1 MSLIILL
8 FISILLYSFIKGWA
22 IIPIALIL
30 FGIGLGYLDTFFRR
44 KKLSPPSH
52 TQTKLTS
59 LALLHLAAKQ
69 HSDTTQV
76 LNEEIDKVYLEIC
89 EHLSEDEQR
98 SLLESTWTMLNNRLD
113 GALGNMPWAI
123 RFFKLSDIQTQPA
136 EVNPSIVQV
145 STKKQVIES
154 VELEVEKVPATTPEP
169 QAGGGASEQAF
180 PRRAWE
186 RENAATTS
194 DTGRGAS
201 EQAFPR
207 RAWERGKQFLPSR
220 DFITH
225 IFMHFIWQNIG
236 WFIGGFCLVSGSI
249 FFVAYTSGF
258 YNALAIFIILSLYSL
273 ILFWGGYQIRRR
285 RPELITSS
293 SVLLTLGV
301 LLVPLNMS
309 AAMRLIQSGMPNL
322 LLVSLAVLLSII
334 VVSVFFIAIRIASS
348 MMDRSLQAEHS
359 PLFIGLT
366 TLQFAKPF
374 IAHWLILAGLHL
386 TLLGILAYALRRF
399 SQHWLQSIFI
409 DQRKTA
415 YYAAGTLVYA
425 ALVSFVL
432 LTWGSGVNLPD
443 GYAGPFLMACC
454 LLLLHVD
461 IQLKQWVE
469 KQALLSH
476 FTFVIYALSILA
488 ILFSLS
494 GQTLILTLVLGSLL
508 YGLMLWQ
515 YLSLPPLYLLLAALS
530 GLYALLIL
538 KHFPYHWHFLISLP
552 GLGGIML
559 LHRFA
564 QKRDSI
570 GLALVC
576 CRVMTALGAGLLGW
590 SLFHAERG
598 EVAMLS
604 ALVMAGGI
612 LWNLYKPSQACQSE
626 VEGIYKGYA
635 VTALVTIAFAYM
647 PLYFGVSWVYQLTS
661 GLIVLAVLWAG
672 WGMKDK
678 EFILTTEVLFNSSLL
693 SLALSITLAA
703 IYTTT
708 FLPWLLFVVSGI
720 LLWMSLSLLMRSL
733 FYAML
738 ILLGVAGILLKYYY
752 FPQSTGRGVILLALG
767 VWLLLWWFHYR
778 SASTSEK
785 VKMVKPPLEQT
796 MFLLWIVGLWR
807 ILEPVFLGTVVN
819 PISLFWGALLTGLL
833 AGYTRRLVLF
843 LPLSIFLL
851 LGVLLSPLNTDW
863 LPLMG
868 ASYAL
873 LLWLFTV
880 LFFSLPQTW
889 VAFLDWQG
897 GYGAT
902 GGRVQAEQTVHWTA
916 FALILLSVGAA
927 FFGDIAA
934 LLFVTLGIVFLFF
947 WQTGLRYHLQLH
959 SYLLIASTC
968 LGGFALYA
976 LISGISVSHLLEAAQ
991 ITPLLSVLAIVLPIL
1006 AQSFVAYPTW
1016 QTLYKQPLY
1025 HIAAI
1030 IYIWALINS
1039 LFLFLENGHTWL
1051 PFILILLALAQLPLL
1066 RPLKNAAAIRGIGI
1080 GLLLSLAFTRFFW
1093 TLLEPAYVLML
1104 WGFIL
1109 WTVANYGLP
1118 RLKAPWAIAPDFWPT
1133 LGLLFVFSGFG
1144 LETVQW
1150 QTLLIVTVY
1159 LFLMFRN
1166 ANWWWIP
1173 WLAALTLTST
1183 GLAVLLSLFS
1193 LVSDD
1198 QIFLFIYSTLLW
1210 ANLLLVLS
1218 RLAQRYTAW
1227 KINHF
1232 SEPLLMWTFLLLG
1245 SGLLLVSWGSLSLL
1259 IGATRLE
1266 NVWENLVIWA
1276 ILLNVSFLH
1285 VLSLRSQALTA
1296 HTFLLSLLNTVL
1308 LAFLSW
1314 FNLPLLLSLWTI
1326 GLLLIVY
1333 INSRTKNPILKASSE
1348 AMGYWL
1354 PISFGVAL
1362 ISTFVMPD
1370 ISLGERLF
1378 NLTLLSGLS
1387 FTFGLRQQTMAR
1399 GWLAGSAVLLGVI
1412 VHVMWWVWLPD
1423 AQLNTLLAW
1432 YALQDALLA
1441 WTVFWLLS
1449 RFTQKRDIIWLLTS
1463 TLPIVFSVACIAWI
1477 GHLFNFFIDSTLFGK
1492 LDHFAALFAGILLI
1506 ILWWRNTEDKALLIY
1521 GLALMIALL
1530 GFYTRLFWF
1539 GIAPLNVWDTALLM
1553 CAGYILYSF
1562 QHFNPSQPL
1571 YRLTLLMPILAIL
1584 TVPLQLDSIYASSTL
1599 VAGATLYLLM
1609 QPRSQN
1615 NLPLYLGLLALNVGI
1630 YLWIP
1635 SWADNYKLLQL
1646 YTIPVAITV
1655 LLMLQLHQLELK
1667 PQILNAI
1674 RLTALSAL
1682 YASATLDVFM
1692 RPELSIF
1699 LLAIG
1704 LSLGGVMLG
1713 IALRVRA
1720 FLYIGTLFLIFNV
1733 FGQLIGFYP
1742 EERLG
1747 KAIVLMVLG
1756 GLITGGM
1763 IWFNMQREALM
1774 QRIRIIRTDLAQW
1787 E

>member
-1 MSLIILL
+1 MSLVILI

-30 FGIGLGYLDTFFRR
+30 FGIGLGYLDSFFRR
-44 KKLSPPSH
+44 KRKKKLSPPSRI
-52 TQTKLTS
+52 QSQLTG

-89 EHLSEDEQR
+89 EHFSEDERR
-98 SLLESTWTMLNNRLD
+98 SLLESAWTMLNNRLD
-113 GALGNMPWAI
+113 GALGSLPWAI
-123 RFFKLSDIQTQPA
+123 GYFKLSDIQMPSSEKYTQRA
-136 EVNPSIVQV
+136 EEQASSVIRVAPPKQTQTLESIE
-145 STKKQVIES
+145 IEPQKTQAVPPKPLQPVS
-154 VELEVEKVPATTPEP
+154 VEPIQPEKP
-169 QAGGGASEQAF
+169 QKSL
-180 PRRAWE
+180 PR
-186 RENAATTS
+186 
-194 DTGRGAS
+194 
-201 EQAFPR
+201 
-207 RAWERGKQFLPSR
+207 LPSR
-220 DFITH
+220 DFFTH
-225 IFMHFIWQNIG
+225 IFMQFIWQNIG

-258 YNALAIFIILSLYSL
+258 YNALAIFIILSSYSF

-293 SVLLTLGV
+293 SVLFTLGV
-301 LLVPLNMS
+301 LLVPLNIS
-309 AAMRLIQSGMPNL
+309 AAVRLIQTGMPNL
-322 LLVSLAVLLSII
+322 LLVSPAVLLSII
-334 VVSVFFIAIRIASS
+334 AVGVFFIAIRIASS
-348 MMDRSLQAEHS
+348 LIDRSLQAEHS
-359 PLFIGLT
+359 PLFVGLT
-366 TLQFAKPF
+366 ALQFAKPF
-374 IAHWLILAGLHL
+374 MAHWLILAGLHL
-386 TLLGILAYALRRF
+386 TLLGILAYALHRF
-399 SQHWLQSIFI
+399 SQHWLQSIFV

-432 LTWGSGVNLPD
+432 LTWGSGVNLPN
-443 GYAGPFLMACC
+443 GYAAPFLMACC

-461 IQLKQWVE
+461 IQLKQWVD

-488 ILFSLS
+488 ILLSLS
-494 GQTLILTLVLGSLL
+494 GQSLILTLVLGSLL

-538 KHFPYHWHFLISLP
+538 KHFPYDWHFLISLP
-552 GLGGIML
+552 GIML

-564 QKRDSI
+564 QKRGSVA
-570 GLALVC
+570 LALVC
-576 CRVMTALGAGLLGW
+576 CRVMKVLGAGLLGW

-598 EVAMLS
+598 EVAVLS
-604 ALVMAGGI
+604 ALIAAGGI
-612 LWNLYKPSQACQSE
+612 LWKWNKPSQACQSE
-626 VEGIYKGYA
+626 VKGVYQGYA
-635 VTALVTIAFAYM
+635 ATALVTVALAYM
-647 PLYFGVSWVYQLTS
+647 PLYFGIGWVYQLSS

-672 WGMKDK
+672 MREKG
-678 EFILTTEVLFNSSLL
+678 FILTADVLFNSCLL
-693 SLALSITLAA
+693 SLALSVILAA

-708 FLPWLLFVVSGI
+708 FLPWLLFVV
-720 LLWMSLSLLMRSL
+720 LWHFVMVGLSLLMRSL

-738 ILLGVAGILLKYYY
+738 VLVGVAGILLKYYY
-752 FPQSTGRGVILLALG
+752 FPYSSGRGVILLALG

-778 SASTSEK
+778 AVQASEK
-785 VKMVKPPLEQT
+785 VEMVKPPLEQT
-796 MFLLWIVGLWR
+796 MFLLWFVGLWR
-807 ILEPVFLGTVVN
+807 ILEPVFLGTAVN
-819 PISLFWGALLTGLL
+819 PSNLFWGALVTGLL

-851 LGVLLSPLNTDW
+851 FGVLLSRLDSDW
-863 LPLMG
+863 LSVMG
-868 ASYAL
+868 AGYAL

-880 LFFSLPQTW
+880 LFFSLPSYW
-889 VAFLDWQG
+889 VAFLGWQG
-897 GYGAT
+897 GYGAK
-902 GGRVQAEQTVHWTA
+902 GGRVQAEEVVHWTA
-916 FALILLSVGAA
+916 FSLILLSVGAA
-927 FFGDIAA
+927 FFGNIVAI
-934 LLFVTLGIVFLFF
+934 LFVTLGIVFLFF

-968 LGGFALYA
+968 LGGFVLYA
-976 LISGISVSHLLEAAQ
+976 LISGFSLSYLLEAAQ
-991 ITPLLSVLAIVLPIL
+991 ITPLLGVLAISLPIL
-1006 AQSFVAYPTW
+1006 AQGFVAYPTW

-1025 HIAAI
+1025 HVAAV
-1030 IYIWALINS
+1030 IYIWALFDS
-1039 LFLFLENGHTWL
+1039 LILFLENGQTWL

-1066 RPLKNAAAIRGIGI
+1066 RPLKNAAAIIRGVGI
-1080 GLLLSLAFTRFFW
+1080 GLLLSLAFISFFW
-1093 TLLEPAYVLML
+1093 TRLESSYVLMS

-1109 WTVANYGLP
+1109 WIVANYGLP
-1118 RLKAPWAIAPDFWPT
+1118 RLKTPWAIAPDFWPT
-1133 LGLLFVFSGFG
+1133 LGLLFVLSGFG

-1173 WLAALTLTST
+1173 WLAALTLVSS
-1183 GLAVLLSLFS
+1183 GLTFIPNE
-1193 LVSDD
+1193 
-1198 QIFLFIYSTLLW
+1198 QTFFFIYGSLSW

-1218 RLAQRYTAW
+1218 RLAQRYGNTDW
-1227 KINHF
+1227 KFSEF
-1232 SEPLLMWTFLLLG
+1232 SEPLLIWIFLFLG
-1245 SGLLLVSWGSLSLL
+1245 SGLLLLSWASIDASS
-1259 IGATRLE
+1259 LE
-1266 NVWENLVIWA
+1266 NVWANLVVCA

-1285 VLSLRSQALTA
+1285 VLSLRPQALMA

-1333 INSRTKNPILKASSE
+1333 INSRAKTPILKASRE
-1348 AMGYWL
+1348 AVINVMDYWL
-1354 PISFGVAL
+1354 PISFGVTL

-1378 NLTLLSGLS
+1378 NIAILSGLS
-1387 FTFGLRQQTMAR
+1387 FSFGLLRQTMAR
-1399 GWLAGSAVLLGVI
+1399 GWLAGGAILLGVI
-1412 VHVMWWVWLPD
+1412 VHVIWWVLLPE
-1423 AQLNTLLAW
+1423 AQLNSLLPW

-1449 RFTQKRDIIWLLTS
+1449 GLTKKRDLVWLLAS
-1463 TLPIVFSVACIAWI
+1463 TLPILFGLACMAWI
-1477 GHLFNFFIDSTLFGK
+1477 GHLVNFFINSTGK
-1492 LDHFAALFAGILLI
+1492 FDHFAALFAGILLI
-1506 ILWWRNTEDKALLIY
+1506 ILWWRKTVDNALLIY
-1521 GLALMIALL
+1521 GLAFMVALL
-1530 GFYTRLFWF
+1530 GFYIRLLWF
-1539 GIAPLNVWDTALLM
+1539 GIAPLNVWDTALPM

-1562 QHFNPSQPL
+1562 HHFSPSQPL

-1630 YLWIP
+1630 YIWIP

-1667 PQILNAI
+1667 PHMLNVI

-1682 YASATLDVFM
+1682 YASATLDVFT

-1742 EERLG
+1742 EDRLG

-1774 QRIRIIRTDLAQW
+1774 QRIRIIRADLAQW

>member
-1 MSLIILL
+1 MSLIILI
-8 FISILLYSFIKGWA
+8 FISILLYSFIHEWA
-22 IIPIALIL
+22 LIPIGLIL
-30 FGIGLGYLDTFFRR
+30 FGIGLGYLDRLFRR
-44 KKLSPPSH
+44 KKPPSP
-52 TQTKLTS
+52 TQSQLTS
-59 LALLHLAAKQ
+59 LALLHLAAKK
-69 HSDTTQV
+69 HHADTTPV
-76 LNEEIDKVYLEIC
+76 LNEEIDKLYLEIC
-89 EHLSEDEQR
+89 EPLSEDEQR
-98 SLLESTWTMLNNRLD
+98 NLLESTWAMLDNRLD
-113 GALGNMPWAI
+113 GALGTLPSAI
-123 RFFKLSDIQTQPA
+123 RFFKLSDIQTQQA
-136 EVNPSIVQV
+136 PSIVQV

-154 VELEVEKVPATTPEP
+154 VEVEKVPS
-169 QAGGGASEQAF
+169 GRSASEQAF

-186 RENAATTS
+186 REKTIQPVKVSAEPIQHEKLQKKFF
-194 DTGRGAS
+194 D
-201 EQAFPR
+201 
-207 RAWERGKQFLPSR
+207 WLPSR
-220 DFITH
+220 DIISH

-258 YNALAIFIILSLYSL
+258 YNALAIFIILSLYAL

-285 RPELITSS
+285 RPELLTSS

-309 AAMRLIQSGMPNL
+309 AAMRLIQTAMPNL
-322 LLVSLAVLLSII
+322 FLVSFAVLLSII
-334 VVSVFFIAIRIASS
+334 VVGVFFIAIRIASS
-348 MMDRSLQAEHS
+348 LIDRSLQAEHA
-359 PLFIGLT
+359 PLFIALAA
-366 TLQFAKPF
+366 LQFVKP
-374 IAHWLILAGLHL
+374 AHWLILAGLHL
-386 TLLGILAYALRRF
+386 TLLGLLAYALRRF

-409 DQRKTA
+409 DQQKTA

-432 LTWGSGVNLPD
+432 LTWGSGINLPD

-461 IQLKQWVE
+461 IQLKQWVD

-488 ILFSLS
+488 ILLSLS
-494 GQTLILTLVLGSLL
+494 GQTLILTLALGALL

-576 CRVMTALGAGLLGW
+576 CRVMKVLGAGLLGW
-590 SLFHAERG
+590 SLFHAQRG

-604 ALVMAGGI
+604 ALLVAGGI
-612 LWNLYKPSQACQSE
+612 LWNLYKPSQVCQSE
-626 VEGIYKGYA
+626 VKGMGYA
-635 VTALVTIAFAYM
+635 VTALVTVALAYM
-647 PLYFGVSWVYQLTS
+647 PLYFGISWAYQMSS

-678 EFILTTEVLFNSSLL
+678 DFLFNSSLL
-693 SLALSITLAA
+693 SLALSIILAA

-720 LLWMSLSLLMRSL
+720 LLWMSLSLLKRSL

-738 ILLGVAGILLKYYY
+738 ILLGAAGMLLKYYY
-752 FPQSTGRGVILLALG
+752 FPHSTGRGVILLGLD

-778 SASTSEK
+778 AASTLE
-785 VKMVKPPLEQT
+785 MVKPPLEQA

-843 LPLSIFLL
+843 LPLSILL
-851 LGVLLSPLNTDW
+851 LFGLLLSPLNIDW
-863 LPLMG
+863 LPLIG

-873 LLWLFTV
+873 IIWLFTV

-889 VAFLDWQG
+889 VAFLGWQG

-927 FFGDIAA
+927 FFGDIPAI
-934 LLFVTLGIVFLFF
+934 LFVTLGIAFLFF
-947 WQTGLRYHLQLH
+947 WQTGRRYHLQLH

-968 LGGFALYA
+968 MGGFT
-976 LISGISVSHLLEAAQ
+976 LLEAPQ
-991 ITPLLSVLAIVLPIL
+991 ITLLLSVLAIILPIL

-1025 HIAAI
+1025 HVAAV

-1039 LFLFLENGHTWL
+1039 LSLFLELENGHTWL
-1051 PFILILLALAQLPLL
+1051 PLILLALAQLPLL
-1066 RPLKNAAAIRGIGI
+1066 RPLKNAAAIRGVGI
-1080 GLLLSLAFTRFFW
+1080 GLLLSLAFTHFFW
-1093 TLLEPAYVLML
+1093 GESSYSSYLFML

-1109 WTVANYGLP
+1109 WTIANYGLP
-1118 RLKAPWAIAPDFWPT
+1118 RLKAPWAIAPEFWPT
-1133 LGLLFVFSGFG
+1133 LGLLFVLSGIMP
-1144 LETVQW
+1144 VQW
-1150 QTLLIVTVY
+1150 QTLLIVTLY

-1173 WLAALTLTST
+1173 WIAALTLTSA
-1183 GLAVLLSLFS
+1183 GLALLFS
-1193 LVSDD
+1193 IFSVVSDD
-1198 QIFLFIYSTLLW
+1198 QTFLFIYGSLLW

-1218 RLAQRYTAW
+1218 RLAQRYTNW
-1227 KINHF
+1227 KINEF
-1232 SEPLLMWTFLLLG
+1232 SEPLLIWTFLLLG
-1245 SGLLLVSWGSLSLL
+1245 CGLLLLSWTNLS
-1259 IGATRLE
+1259 ISTTRLE
-1266 NVWENLVIWA
+1266 NLWANLVVWG

-1285 VLSLRSQALTA
+1285 VLSLRSQAITA
-1296 HTFLLSLLNTVL
+1296 HIFLLSLLNTIL
-1308 LAFLSW
+1308 LAFSSW

-1326 GLLLIVY
+1326 GLLLIIY
-1333 INSRTKNPILKASSE
+1333 INSRTKTPILKASRE
-1348 AMGYWL
+1348 AVINVMDYWL

-1370 ISLGERLF
+1370 LSIGERLI
-1378 NLTLLSGLS
+1378 NITLLSGLS
-1387 FTFGLRQQTMAR
+1387 FTFGLRQQKMAR
-1399 GWLAGSAVLLGVI
+1399 VWLAGRAILLGVI
-1412 VHVMWWVWLPD
+1412 VHLMWWEWLPD
-1423 AQLNTLLAW
+1423 AQLNTLLPW
-1432 YALQDALLA
+1432 YALQDALLG
-1441 WTVFWLLS
+1441 WTVLS
-1449 RFTQKRDIIWLLTS
+1449 RITKKRDILWLLTS
-1463 TLPIVFSVACIAWI
+1463 TLPILFSLAGIAWI
-1477 GHLFNFFIDSTLFGK
+1477 GHFVNFFIDSTLFGK
-1492 LDHFAALFAGILLI
+1492 GDHLAALFAGILLI
-1506 ILWWRNTEDKALLIY
+1506 IFWWRQTEDKAHLIY

-1530 GFYTRLFWF
+1530 GFYTRLLWL
-1539 GIAPLNVWDTALLM
+1539 GMAPLNVWDTALLM
-1553 CAGYILYSF
+1553 CAGYILYSL
-1562 QHFNPSQPL
+1562 HHLSPSQPL

-1584 TVPLQLDSIYASSTL
+1584 TVPLQLDSIYATSTL
-1599 VAGATLYLLM
+1599 VAGASLYLLM

-1635 SWADNYKLLQL
+1635 NWAENYKLLQL

-1667 PQILNAI
+1667 PHILNAT

-1704 LSLGGVMLG
+1704 ISLGGVMLG

-1742 EERLG
+1742 EDRLG

-1774 QRIRIIRTDLAQW
+1774 QRIRIIRADLAQW

>member
-8 FISILLYSFIKGWA
+8 FISILLYSFIHEWA

-30 FGIGLGYLDTFFRR
+30 FGIGLGYLDRLFHRNR
-44 KKLSPPSH
+44 KKTTSPIQS
-52 TQTKLTS
+52 QLTS
-59 LALLHLAAKQ
+59 LALLHLAAKH
-69 HSDTTQV
+69 HSTQL
-76 LNEEIDKVYLEIC
+76 LNDEIDKVYLEIC

-113 GALGNMPWAI
+113 GALGSLPWAI
-123 RFFKLSDIQTQPA
+123 RFFKLSGIQTQQAQEHP
-136 EVNPSIVQV
+136 
-145 STKKQVIES
+145 STKKQVVES
-154 VELEVEKVPATTPEP
+154 VELEVEKVPSDT
-169 QAGGGASEQAF
+169 GCRASEQAF

-186 RENAATTS
+186 RETS

-220 DFITH
+220 DIITH

-285 RPELITSS
+285 RPELLTSS

-309 AAMRLIQSGMPNL
+309 AAVRLIQTAMPNL
-322 LLVSLAVLLSII
+322 FLVSFALLLSII
-334 VVSVFFIAIRIASS
+334 VVGVFFIAIRIASS
-348 MMDRSLQAEHS
+348 LIDRSLQAEHA
-359 PLFIGLT
+359 PLFIALAA
-366 TLQFAKPF
+366 LQFVKP
-374 IAHWLILAGLHL
+374 AHWLILAGLHL

-409 DQRKTA
+409 DQQKTA

-432 LTWGSGVNLPD
+432 LTWGSGINLPD

-461 IQLKQWVE
+461 IQFKQWVD

-494 GQTLILTLVLGSLL
+494 GQTLILTLALGALL

-538 KHFPYHWHFLISLP
+538 KYFPYHWHFLISLP
-552 GLGGIML
+552 GLML

-570 GLALVC
+570 GLVC
-576 CRVMTALGAGLLGW
+576 CRVMTALGAGLLAW
-590 SLFHAERG
+590 SLFHAQRG

-604 ALVMAGGI
+604 ALIVAA
-612 LWNLYKPSQACQSE
+612 SQVYPSE
-626 VEGIYKGYA
+626 VKKIYQGYA
-635 VTALVTIAFAYM
+635 VTALVTVALAYM
-647 PLYFGVSWVYQLTS
+647 PLYFGISWQYQMSS
-661 GLIVLAVLWAG
+661 GLIVLAVLWAA

-678 EFILTTEVLFNSSLL
+678 EFLFNSSLL
-693 SLALSITLAA
+693 SLALSIILAA

-720 LLWMSLSLLMRSL
+720 LLWMSLNLLKRSL

-738 ILLGVAGILLKYYY
+738 ILLGAAGMLLKYYY

-778 SASTSEK
+778 DTWTSEK

-796 MFLLWIVGLWR
+796 MFLLWIIGLWR
-807 ILEPVFLGTVVN
+807 ILEPVYLGTVVN

-843 LPLSIFLL
+843 LPLSILL
-851 LGVLLSPLNTDW
+851 LFGVLLSPLNIDW
-863 LPLMG
+863 LPVMG

-889 VAFLDWQG
+889 VAFLGWQG
-897 GYGAT
+897 GYGAK
-902 GGRVQAEQTVHWTA
+902 GGRVQAEQAVHWTA
-916 FALILLSVGAA
+916 FSLILLSVGAA
-927 FFGDIAA
+927 AFIGNITAI
-934 LLFVTLGIVFLFF
+934 LFVTLGIAFLFF

-976 LISGISVSHLLEAAQ
+976 LISGISISYLLEAAQ
-991 ITPLLSVLAIVLPIL
+991 ITPLLSVLAIFLPIL
-1006 AQSFVAYPTW
+1006 AQSFVANPTW

-1025 HIAAI
+1025 HTAAI

-1039 LFLFLENGHTWL
+1039 LILFLENGHTWL

-1066 RPLKNAAAIRGIGI
+1066 RPLKNAAAIRGVGI
-1080 GLLLSLAFTRFFW
+1080 GLLLSLAFTRFFGG
-1093 TLLEPAYVLML
+1093 EPSYILMS

-1109 WTVANYGLP
+1109 WTIANYGLP
-1118 RLKAPWAIAPDFWPT
+1118 RLKAPWAIAPEFWPT
-1133 LGLLFVFSGFG
+1133 LGLLFVLSGI
-1144 LETVQW
+1144 LPIQW
-1150 QTLLIVTVY
+1150 ETLLIVTAY

-1173 WLAALTLTST
+1173 WIAALTLTSA
-1183 GLAVLLSLFS
+1183 GLSFAFEV
-1193 LVSDD
+1193 
-1198 QIFLFIYSTLLW
+1198 QTILFIYGSILW

-1218 RLAQRYTAW
+1218 RLAQRYTNW
-1227 KINHF
+1227 KINEF
-1232 SEPLLMWTFLLLG
+1232 SEPLLIWTFLLLG
-1245 SGLLLVSWGSLSLL
+1245 SELL
-1259 IGATRLE
+1259 INLWA
-1266 NVWENLVIWA
+1266 NLVVWA

-1285 VLSLRSQALTA
+1285 VLSLRSQAITA
-1296 HTFLLSLLNTVL
+1296 HIFLLSLLNTIL
-1308 LAFLSW
+1308 LAFLSRI
-1314 FNLPLLLSLWTI
+1314 NLPLLISLWTI
-1326 GLLLIVY
+1326 GLLLFIY
-1333 INSRTKNPILKASSE
+1333 INSRTKSPILKASRE
-1348 AMGYWL
+1348 AIINVMDYWL
-1354 PISFGVAL
+1354 PMSFGVAL
-1362 ISTFVMPD
+1362 ISTFVMPNL
-1370 ISLGERLF
+1370 SLGERLF
-1378 NLTLLSGLS
+1378 NITLLSGVSL
-1387 FTFGLRQQTMAR
+1387 TFGLRQQTMAR
-1399 GWLAGSAVLLGVI
+1399 VWLAGGAVLLGVI
-1412 VHVMWWVWLPD
+1412 VHVMWWEWLPD
-1423 AQLNTLLAW
+1423 AQLNTLLPW

-1441 WTVFWLLS
+1441 WTVS
-1449 RFTQKRDIIWLLTS
+1449 RLTKKRDLVWLLTS
-1463 TLPIVFSVACIAWI
+1463 TLPILFSLACMAWI
-1477 GHLFNFFIDSTLFGK
+1477 GHLVNFFIDSTLFGK
-1492 LDHFAALFAGILLI
+1492 WDHFAALFACLLLI
-1506 ILWWRNTEDKALLIY
+1506 ILWWRNTIDKTHLIY

-1530 GFYTRLFWF
+1530 GFYTRLLWL
-1539 GIAPLNVWDTALLM
+1539 GLAPINVWDTALLM
-1553 CAGYILYSF
+1553 CAAYILYSL
-1562 QHFNPSQPL
+1562 HHINPSQPL

-1584 TVPLQLDSIYASSTL
+1584 TVPLQLDSIYATSTL

-1635 SWADNYKLLQL
+1635 SWAENYKLLQL

-1667 PQILNAI
+1667 PHILNAT

-1704 LSLGGVMLG
+1704 ISLGGVMLG

-1774 QRIRIIRTDLAQW
+1774 QRIRIIRADLAQW